1 MKAIVMHG
9 PGLADELFYESAPK
23 PTPGVGRVLV
33 KVHAASVN
41 QIDWKR
47 ASGRA
52 GGPLTPAFPWIP
64 GMDFAGTVEA
74 VGDGAEGFEAGD
86 MVFGC
91 TDGGAYAEYVE
102 ADPAQLVVKPMEFSY
117 VDAAA
122 AAYVSQTAWQAL
134 YRHGRL
140 GKGQHVLI
148 HGAAGAVGA
157 FAVQFAR

>member
-1 MKAIVMHG
+1 MKEIVMHG

-52 GGPLTPAFPWIP
+52 GGTLTPAFPWIP
-64 GMDFAGTVEA
+64 GMDFAGTVKA

-102 ADPAQLVVKPMEFSY
+102 ADPAQLVVKPMEFS
-117 VDAAA
+117 
-122 AAYVSQTAWQAL
+122 
-134 YRHGRL
+134 
-140 GKGQHVLI
+140 
-148 HGAAGAVGA
+148 
-157 FAVQFAR
+157 